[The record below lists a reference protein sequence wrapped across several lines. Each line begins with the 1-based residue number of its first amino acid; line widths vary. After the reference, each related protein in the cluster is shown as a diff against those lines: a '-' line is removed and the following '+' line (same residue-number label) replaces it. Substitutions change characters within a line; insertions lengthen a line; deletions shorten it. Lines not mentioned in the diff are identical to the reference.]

1 MWQMAEKAAL
11 GTVEMEVLVVVVV
24 QIAVTIGKEN
34 PQMEA
39 TVDLMVVPDTGE
51 HMDITLEVQVA
62 AELDKVQL
70 LQHLQ
75 KIMAQDILV
84 AVAVAVPL
92 LARVLAGMVLV
103 DGVETMEVAV
113 VVDLATLILVPLEH
127 LTLVVA
133 LVVELMVL

>member
-1 MWQMAEKAAL
+1 
-11 GTVEMEVLVVVVV
+11 MEVLVVVVV